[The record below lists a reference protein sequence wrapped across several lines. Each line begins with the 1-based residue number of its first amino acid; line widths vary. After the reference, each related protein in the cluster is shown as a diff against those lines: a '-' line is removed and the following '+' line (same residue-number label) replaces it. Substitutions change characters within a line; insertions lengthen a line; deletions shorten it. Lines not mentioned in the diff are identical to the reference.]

1 MSDSVTEA
9 DLEMEDQSARSRPV
23 SRPRS
28 RASRPSSASSTRS
41 TRSTRS
47 ILVEDELSGC
57 LVSRDDGLTR
67 AAVAKRPHTDGSGPS
82 VTVGGGVQPS
92 KIPCPSNRKG
102 APLNVQSAKGPN
114 SPPAVS
120 RQSSLQGESPLD
132 DVVFARP
139 KEVMCSK
146 PSPKEPAAITVYRA
160 EAKSKLCTALA
171 TIDKCRNIKGVD
183 TKKLK
188 EDLGSIL
195 IMTERLDPSVTVD
208 ETFSSWAAE
217 RSKVM
222 ADLEKL
228 RKENVELR
236 KQINLL
242 IRGGSGLRTPS
253 VAPSASK
260 EPAKVSVTAPVPAP
274 SDVEAFR
281 ADILE
286 SAGRLISAQVEEQM
300 RKGFIQLR
308 ALLDKS
314 SPAPTIRPEYRP
326 PLQSDGQ
333 YEVLSRLPGAGG
345 PGFRDAPHLQ
355 GSRGADF
362 PRLEKRQPPPRPVS
376 DGQQPG
382 PAGGGRAQEGG
393 NTVVKRGKELWGC
406 LSGEEEQ
413 ADPAITVQTACA
425 AICGC
430 GCYPRSGAEAGGLTY
445 TDVLKEA
452 KSKIDLASLGIGSLR
467 FKTAATGARILEIPG
482 SQTGEQAD
490 ALASKFQEV
499 FPADTVRISR
509 PVKTAEM
516 RVMGLDD
523 GTDGEEVAAAVAQQG
538 ECAAAAVKVGEIRR
552 GASGLGTCWVR
563 APLAAVKRITT
574 AGRIKIG
581 WVTAAAELLRQKPLR
596 CYRCL
601 ESGHVLA
608 RCSHE
613 EDRSGLC
620 YRCGEPGHKAAGCMA
635 TPHCVV
641 CAAAGRPA
649 DHRDVL
655 EKETW
660 DLEFWEEEGQML
672 YAKYQEILR
681 TVRKNLKYELIR
693 GGYCVGLE
701 ESWLC

>member
-9 DLEMEDQSARSRPV
+9 DLEMEDQPVRSRPV

-47 ILVEDELSGC
+47 MLVEDELSGC

-67 AAVAKRPHTDGSGPS
+67 TAVAKRPHTDGAGPS
-82 VTVGGGVQPS
+82 GAMGSGTQPS
-92 KIPCPSNRKG
+92 KIPCSSSRGGKPPSNTEREKAPATLPVSQQESRRTGILPDGGVVFVRPKEVSSAKRVEPSKGEMDSLAVFREEMGDKLRSILHTVQKCRNRKG
-102 APLNVQSAKGPN
+102 A
-114 SPPAVS
+114 
-120 RQSSLQGESPLD
+120 
-132 DVVFARP
+132 
-139 KEVMCSK
+139 EVGLLK
-146 PSPKEPAAITVYRA
+146 K
-160 EAKSKLCTALA
+160 
-171 TIDKCRNIKGVD
+171 NIGD
-183 TKKLK
+183 IFL
-188 EDLGSIL
+188 
-195 IMTERLDPSVTVD
+195 MAERLDPEVPVD
-208 ETFSSWAAE
+208 ETFSTWAVE
-217 RSKVM
+217 RRSVNEEL
-222 ADLEKL
+222 AKL
-228 RKENVELR
+228 RKANDDLRRQVEELTR
-236 KQINLL
+236 LAKSQP
-242 IRGGSGLRTPS
+242 RTLS
-253 VAPSASK
+253 AASSAPK
-260 EPAKVSVTAPVPAP
+260 EPTKRSITVPAPAP

-362 PRLEKRQPPPRPVS
+362 PRLEKRQPANRPVS

-382 PAGGGRAQEGG
+382 PSGVGRAQEGW
-393 NTVVKRGKELWGC
+393 NTVVKRGGKTRTVPERQTQSTQSTQRS
-406 LSGEEEQ
+406 SGAASQGRKNKQ
-413 ADPAITVQTACA
+413 APPSPSKLRA
-425 AICGC
+425 
-430 GCYPRSGAEAGGLTY
+430 PRSAAVVVTLAPGAEAGGLTY

-516 RVMGLDD
+516 RMMGLDD

-581 WVTAAAELLRQKPLR
+581 WVSAAAELLRQKPLR

-613 EDRSGLC
+613 EDRVAYATGVENPATKRLGAW
-620 YRCGEPGHKAAGCMA
+620 RLHTAG
-635 TPHCVV
+635 
-641 CAAAGRPA
+641 
-649 DHRDVL
+649 
-655 EKETW
+655 
-660 DLEFWEEEGQML
+660 
-672 YAKYQEILR
+672 YAQRRVAQPI
-681 TVRKNLKYELIR
+681 T
-693 GGYCVGLE
+693 G
-701 ESWLC
+701 